1 MVWQNVWGSRVKCIY
16 LSRILQIRLTSELKP
31 EGSGVCQAL
40 GGRAFHRERPAMKRS
55 RGRQAFG
62 RFKNEGR
69 AEGEEAGV
77 CHEERCR
84 AEPTDEGKR
93 GPGGYTYY
101 SDDLQAWEE
110 CRLLSPCPP
119 APALDLSEVWL
130 LHNMWRWL
138 YRPTA
143 CLGWDWDLGMFSFY
157 IL

>member
-1 MVWQNVWGSRVKCIY
+1 MLGSEEEAKGMKVKDGVAECLGQQSKYIY
-16 LSRILQIRLTSELKP
+16 LSRILQIRLTSEMKP

-55 RGRQAFG
+55 RGRQALG

-77 CHEERCR
+77 CLDERCR

-101 SDDLQAWEE
+101 SDDLQA
-110 CRLLSPCPP
+110 
-119 APALDLSEVWL
+119 
-130 LHNMWRWL
+130 
-138 YRPTA
+138 
-143 CLGWDWDLGMFSFY
+143 
-157 IL
+157 